1 MPAALV
7 RLALQDRPSDLYCPA
22 CGAPVLEDDSVVEE
36 CCDHVRFAIDAEGE
50 LTLAEPE
57 SFAGEDRKRQEEVLE
72 LVEETESWEDFL
84 ARAVKVLPASVLVLE
99 LAAPAEDGEA
109 SGALVVVGFD
119 LAEPELAEE

>member
-57 SFAGEDRKRQEEVLE
+57 SFAGEDRKR
-72 LVEETESWEDFL
+72 
-84 ARAVKVLPASVLVLE
+84 
-99 LAAPAEDGEA
+99 
-109 SGALVVVGFD
+109 
-119 LAEPELAEE
+119 